1 MVGPKIIPSKS
12 ETITRGNNNFVS
24 LLKKAVNLAR
34 VLLRFIFTKIRKGLK
49 DPF

>member
-1 MVGPKIIPSKS
+1 MKGVVGPKIIPSKS

-34 VLLRFIFTKIRKGLK
+34 ALLRFIFTKIRKGL
-49 DPF
+49 